1 MEQKKW
7 LCASIWLQCSLNTNR
22 TKLYMHMHVISVLN
36 HCAFCTSTIF
46 WSAHDFSHSNL
57 APDINTNALTSC
69 QSMPYTYIIFQE
81 EPQSKCAP
89 CAWWLFLP
97 FRTNHRIGIL
107 WCRFWLLLDAL
118 TGFHFY
124 TDWRWL
130 HLCKF
135 NIITTKGDN
144 MYFSL
149 ENCVLIWRMDV
160 LLVEWE
166 RVQAHKTACWT
177 TTKNKKLKRERRAN
191 KSIARSSEL
200 TERTNSRHVR
210 KRTQLQ

>member
-1 MEQKKW
+1 MHENYFLK
-7 LCASIWLQCSLNTNR
+7 R
-22 TKLYMHMHVISVLN
+22 TRFQS
-36 HCAFCTSTIF
+36 FG
-46 WSAHDFSHSNL
+46 L
-57 APDINTNALTSC
+57 APNINTNALTSC

-81 EPQSKCAP
+81 ESQSKCAP

-97 FRTNHRIGIL
+97 FRTNHRIAIL

-144 MYFSL
+144 VYFSL
-149 ENCVLIWRMDV
+149 ENCVLIWGMDV

-166 RVQAHKTACWT
+166 RVQA
-177 TTKNKKLKRERRAN
+177 
-191 KSIARSSEL
+191 
-200 TERTNSRHVR
+200 
-210 KRTQLQ
+210 QLQFEQQQKTKIKMRAKSKQHCTFVGTYWAN